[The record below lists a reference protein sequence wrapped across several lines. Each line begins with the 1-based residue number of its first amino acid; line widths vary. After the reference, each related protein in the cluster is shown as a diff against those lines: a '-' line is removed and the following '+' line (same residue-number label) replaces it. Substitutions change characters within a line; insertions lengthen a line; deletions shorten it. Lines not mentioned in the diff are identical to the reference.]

1 MQIAIIAWGS
11 LIHDPRELALDTG
24 FKLVGPTLP
33 LEFSRISR
41 DGRLTLVIDERNGVE
56 RPTFSALSSFG
67 DLDRAIHNLRVRE
80 GKPSKAHIGY
90 INLRRGKQRLAC
102 QSEAI
107 GRRLRD
113 WADAA
118 GVDAVIWTGLPS
130 NFAERTTPRVQFS
143 VEAGL
148 RYLQSLS
155 PQKLQL
161 ALDYFHRAPVEVQ
174 TPLRAAVE
182 GVWPRP
188 TAASPPSGGAGAS
201 FAASGPPKRTEFNLS
216 KSKIASFE
224 QCRKRLWLEVH
235 TNGLQRVSASRQS
248 VMGTGNVVGDIAQQ
262 SYPDGVLI
270 GHPTQPFRAVEQTS
284 ELLQAGHRRP
294 MFEAAFLHQNVVIR
308 ADLMLPAEGGDG
320 WHMAEVKSTAS
331 AKPHHFR
338 DLATQVWVTRG
349 AGLDVTQAT
358 VRHIDREFVYATEGD
373 YSAMFIDAESPDL
386 DALIAERPTVADKA
400 RRTLEGPEPDIR
412 TGEHC
417 AYPHLCPFLAHCRSG
432 EPARPKYPV
441 QILWGP
447 AGKALARKLVAEGY
461 RDLTAVPLDYELPP
475 LQKRIHHATVTG
487 EVYCDTDALRE
498 GLAGWGWPMYFLD
511 FETINFSIP
520 RWIGTRP
527 FEIIPF
533 QFSLYHQR
541 PDGAHRNAAF
551 LDLSGENPSRA
562 CAEALVQALGDTEG
576 RIVAYGAKAEI
587 GVVNRLAAQF
597 PEFSAALSAISERI
611 VDLRDLIFAHY
622 YHRDM
627 EGSFSLKDV
636 APTVAPDLS
645 YGLLDDVRH
654 GLEAQQ
660 AFSEAISPDVSVD
673 RKQHLEQAML
683 RYCRQDTWALLR
695 MVNIFMGRPTPV

>member
-1 MQIAIIAWGS
+1 MKIAIIAWGS
-11 LIHDPRELALDTG
+11 LVYDPRDLAHTADFQPG
-24 FKLVGPTLP
+24 GPTLP

-41 DGRLTLVIDERNGVE
+41 DGRLTLVIDERSGVE
-56 RPTFSALSSFG
+56 CATYAALSRFG
-67 DLDRAIHNLRVRE
+67 DLNRAIHNLRIRE
-80 GKPSKAHIGY
+80 GKPGKEQIGY
-90 INLRRGKQRLAC
+90 INLRGRKQRLAS
-102 QSEAI
+102 QSEAV
-107 GRRLRD
+107 GRRFRD

-130 NFAERTTPRVQFS
+130 NFSERSTGREPFS
-143 VEAGL
+143 ADAAL
-148 RYLQSLS
+148 RHLRSLS
-155 PQKLQL
+155 TAELHL

-182 GVWPRP
+182 VIWPRP
-188 TAASPPSGGAGAS
+188 SAAHPLPGNTGRS
-201 FAASGPPKRTEFNLS
+201 FATSGPPKRTEFNLS

-235 TNGLQRVSASRQS
+235 TRGLERVSASRQS
-248 VMGTGNVVGDIAQQ
+248 VMGTGNVVGDLAQQ

-284 ELLQAGHRRP
+284 ELLQTGDRRP
-294 MFEAAFLHQNVVIR
+294 MFEAAFVHQNVVIR
-308 ADLMLPAEGGDG
+308 ADLMIPTEGGDA

-349 AGLDVTQAT
+349 AGLDVAKAT
-358 VRHIDREFVYATEGD
+358 LRYIDREFVYTTRGD
-373 YSAMFIDAESPDL
+373 YSGMFADAESPEL
-386 DALIAERPTVADKA
+386 DTLIAGRPAVVDKA

-412 TGEHC
+412 TGDHC
-417 AYPHLCPFLAHCRSG
+417 AYPHPCPFLAHCRSQ
-432 EPARPKYPV
+432 EPPPPQYPV
-441 QILWGP
+441 EILWGP

-461 RDLTAVPLDYELPP
+461 RDLTAVPLDYEMPP

-498 GLAGWGWPMYFLD
+498 QLAGWGWPMYFLD

-533 QFSLYHQR
+533 QFSLHHQR
-541 PDGAHRNAAF
+541 ADGAYRHAAF
-551 LDLSGENPSRA
+551 LDLTGDNPSRA
-562 CAEALVQALGDTEG
+562 CAQALVEALGETEG
-576 RIVAYGAKAEI
+576 PIVAFGAGAER
-587 GVVNRLAAQF
+587 GTVNRLAAQF
-597 PEFSAALSAISERI
+597 PEFAPVLSAIVERI
-611 VDLRDLIFAHY
+611 VDLRLAIVEHY

-636 APTVAPDLS
+636 APTVSEDLS

-660 AFSEAISPDVSVD
+660 AYSEAISPDVSSD
-673 RKQHLEQAML
+673 RKQQLEQAML
-683 RYCRQDTWALLR
+683 RYCKQDTWALLR
-695 MVNIFMGRPTPV
+695 MVNIFMGRPTPE